1 VQKDR
6 WWFDWADQVLMASP
20 PESDWVGIGLRSPYH
35 SAFADA
41 DDDFEIDWLEVHAE
55 NYFDRGGP
63 RYRALTAIAARYPI
77 SVHGVALS
85 LGSADGINA
94 DHLDRLHALVSDV
107 GACQVSE
114 HLAWSRLGATYFNDL
129 LPLPLTEDALDA
141 VSRNVEH
148 AQRHL
153 GRRLLIENPSTY
165 LELPGGSMREA
176 TFLCRLVDRT
186 GCGLLVDLNNL
197 FVSGNNVGIS
207 WREWLDEIPT
217 AAIGEI
223 HLAGHE
229 PDARGGR
236 LIIDSHG
243 SDVSDDVW
251 ALYSEL
257 TRRIGPRPT
266 IIERDCNWPL
276 LEDLFEEADRAN
288 QILALP
294 HDGR

>member
-1 VQKDR
+1 MV
-6 WWFDWADQVLMASP
+6 SS
-20 PESDWVGIGLRSPYH
+20 PESNWVGIGLRSPYH
-35 SAFADA
+35 SSFADA
-41 DDDFEIDWLEVHAE
+41 GDDPRIDWLEVHAE

-63 RYRALTAIAARYPI
+63 RYRALSAIAARYPI

-85 LGSADGINA
+85 LGSADGIDA
-94 DHLDRLHALVSDV
+94 DQLDRLHALVSDV

-129 LPLPLTEDALDA
+129 LPLPLTDDALDA

-153 GRRLLIENPSTY
+153 GRRILIENPSTY
-165 LELPGGSMREA
+165 LELPGASMREVM
-176 TFLCRLVDRT
+176 FLRRLVDRT

-197 FVSGNNVGIS
+197 FVSANNVGTL

-229 PDARGGR
+229 PDAHGGDL
-236 LIIDSHG
+236 LIDTHG

-251 ALYSEL
+251 ALYAEL

-266 IIERDCNWPL
+266 IIERDCNWPPLEHL
-276 LEDLFEEADRAN
+276 LGEADRAS
-288 QILALP
+288 QIIGLVE
-294 HDGR
+294 